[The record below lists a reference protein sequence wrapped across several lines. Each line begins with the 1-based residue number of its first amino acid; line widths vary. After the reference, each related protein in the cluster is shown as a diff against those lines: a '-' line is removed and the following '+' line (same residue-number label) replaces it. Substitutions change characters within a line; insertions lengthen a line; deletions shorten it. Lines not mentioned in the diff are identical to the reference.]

1 MLVKAIA
8 KETKCVFINLQIS
21 NLMNKW
27 LGESEKLVAAIF
39 SLAEKVQP
47 CIIFIDEID
56 SLFGK
61 RSEKDHEVTLRMK
74 SVCKKVL
81 NDWLKF

>member
-74 SVCKKVL
+74 SVCKKS
-81 NDWLKF
+81 FE